1 MADDTS
7 PEAKP
12 EDAPEAK
19 PEDAPEAKPEDAPE
33 AKPEDAPESAPDEM
47 PEAGPDAESD
57 GGFVAITVNG
67 DLLAV
72 PAGMSLAA
80 GLLLHGMRV
89 LRRSPREQAPR
100 GLFCGMGVCFEC
112 LVTVDGRPGQQAC
125 RLRVRDG
132 MEIALPETLDH
143 G

>member
-1 MADDTS
+1 MPDDAPETKPDGK
-7 PEAKP
+7 PEAVP
-12 EDAPEAK
+12 EDATEAT
-19 PEDAPEAKPEDAPE
+19 PDA
-33 AKPEDAPESAPDEM
+33 APDESS
-47 PEAGPDAESD
+47 EDD
-57 GGFVAITVNG
+57 GFVAITVNG

-72 PAGMSLAA
+72 PAGMSLGA
-80 GLLLHGMRV
+80 GLLLHGIRV
-89 LRRSPREQAPR
+89 LRHSPHDQAPR

-132 MEIALPETLDH
+132 MTIELPEFAPITEVGH